1 MEGGITIDELL
12 SLCGYGIHIN
22 LKRADN
28 GKVVINGA
36 AAMKYSKD
44 NRQAAKWN
52 AFKDRKVDGIR
63 PTVQIEGIKRDDHFF
78 LMCIE
83 AWISK
88 YECEAAVAE
97 YKASVTGQET
107 KG

>member
-1 MEGGITIDELL
+1 MEHEITIAELL
-12 SLCGYGIHIN
+12 SLCGYGVHIN
-22 LKRADN
+22 IKRADS

-44 NRQAAKWN
+44 KRQAAKWN
-52 AFKDRKVDGIR
+52 AFKDRKVYGIR
-63 PTVQIEGIKRDDHFF
+63 PSVQIEGIKRDDQFF
-78 LMCIE
+78 LMSIE

-97 YKASVTGQET
+97 YKANVS
-107 KG
+107 

>member
-1 MEGGITIDELL
+1 MEHEITIDELL

-22 LKRADN
+22 IKRADN
-28 GKVVINGA
+28 GKVVINGVSSL
-36 AAMKYSKD
+36 KHSKD
-44 NRQAAKWN
+44 KRQAAKWN
-52 AFKDRKVDGIR
+52 AFKDRKVYGIR

-88 YECEAAVAE
+88 CECEEAVAE
-97 YKASVTGQET
+97 YKANVAV
-107 KG
+107 